1 MTMHSDYQTH
11 DATQDE
17 WPKALVTMAMWAAV
31 AVIAMWYTGL

>member
-1 MTMHSDYQTH
+1 MHSDYQTH

-17 WPKALVTMAMWAAV
+17 WSQALLTMATLAAV